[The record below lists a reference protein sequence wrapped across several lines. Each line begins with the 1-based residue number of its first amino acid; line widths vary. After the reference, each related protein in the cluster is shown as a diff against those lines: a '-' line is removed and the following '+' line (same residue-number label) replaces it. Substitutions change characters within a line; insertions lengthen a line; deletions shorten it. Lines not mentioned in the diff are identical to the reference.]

1 MSRVRMLQP
10 GGLIQDP
17 LEPYARVDRTRP
29 DGAPWLMAHMVG
41 GLDGCAAI
49 GGRVGDLSTTP
60 DAELFVLMR
69 ALADVVLVGAETV
82 RREGYGP
89 VRLPDDRVAARRA
102 AGRPATPPL
111 AVVTRSLDL
120 NWSARA
126 FTEAPA
132 DRRTLVLTC
141 AAADPARLARASEVA
156 EVIVAGQD
164 RVDPDEAM
172 VMLAGLGYRVVLC
185 EGGPTWLGELVGA
198 GRLDELCLTIAPL
211 MGGDMLPVSVSPP
224 GAPLRHFALRHVLQ
238 ADDTLFLRYERGHDE
253 R

>member
-1 MSRVRMLQP
+1 MSRVRILHP
-10 GGLIQDP
+10 GGLLADP
-17 LEPYARVDRTRP
+17 LEPYALVDRTRRRG
-29 DGAPWLMAHMVG
+29 DPWLMAHMVG

-49 GGRVGDLSTTP
+49 GGRVRDLSTTP
-60 DAELFVLMR
+60 DAELFILMR

-82 RREGYGP
+82 RQEHYGP
-89 VRLPDDRVAARRA
+89 VRLPEDRVAARRA
-102 AGRPATPPL
+102 AGRPDTPPL

-120 NWSARA
+120 NWSARIFA
-126 FTEAPA
+126 GAPA
-132 DRRTLVLTC
+132 DRRTLVITC

-172 VMLAGLGYRVVLC
+172 AMLAGLGHQVVLC
-185 EGGPTWLGELVGA
+185 EGGPTWLGELVSA

-211 MGGDMLPVSVSPP
+211 MGGDPLPVSVTPP
-224 GAPLRHFALRHVLQ
+224 GALLRHFALQHVLQ

>member
-10 GGLIQDP
+10 GGLIGDP
-17 LEPYARVDRTRP
+17 LEPYSRVDRTRP
-29 DGAPWLMAHMVG
+29 DGGPWLMAHMVA

-49 GGRVGDLSTTP
+49 GGRVGDLSTAP
-60 DAELFVLMR
+60 DAELFILMR

-102 AGRPATPPL
+102 AGRPDTPPL

-120 NWSARA
+120 NWSARI
-126 FTEAPA
+126 FTDAPA

-164 RVDPDEAM
+164 RVDPDEALA
-172 VMLAGLGYRVVLC
+172 MLAGLGHQVVLC

-224 GAPLRHFALRHVLQ
+224 GAPLRQFALRHVLQ
-238 ADDTLFLRYERGHDE
+238 ADDTLFLRYERGRDE